1 VHDPACDD
9 AFAKISRHTALACFT
24 SNPRFF
30 TGVGGR
36 GGSP

>member
-1 VHDPACDD
+1 MILHVMMHLPK
-9 AFAKISRHTALACFT
+9 FLVTRLACFT